1 MFFNEIQKNYKEDTM
16 SREEMIACI
25 NCILEDAADWEVEDV
40 YNMVLENVG

>member
-1 MFFNEIQKNYKEDTM
+1 M

-25 NCILEDAADWEVEDV
+25 KCILEDAQDWEVEQV